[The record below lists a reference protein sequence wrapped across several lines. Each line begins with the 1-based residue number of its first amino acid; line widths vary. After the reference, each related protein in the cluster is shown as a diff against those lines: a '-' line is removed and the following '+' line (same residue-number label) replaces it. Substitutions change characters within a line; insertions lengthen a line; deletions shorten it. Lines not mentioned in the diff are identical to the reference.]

1 MQRPAQDAAYYIGY
15 TCILY
20 FYLMRA
26 IDIETLRGLIV
37 IDVAISYIYSV
48 TWTHVRDPYS
58 YINKFTVISP
68 SFLRI
73 EQKLCLHRALRGI
86 FGERKCLW

>member
-1 MQRPAQDAAYYIGY
+1 
-15 TCILY
+15 
-20 FYLMRA
+20 MRA

-58 YINKFTVISP
+58 YINKFTVLEKIIIIDLRHFSKHSHAFP
-68 SFLRI
+68 FLRACCI
-73 EQKLCLHRALRGI
+73 PARIL
-86 FGERKCLW
+86 

>member
-58 YINKFTVISP
+58 YINKFTVSGVKAEL
-68 SFLRI
+68 SVN
-73 EQKLCLHRALRGI
+73 
-86 FGERKCLW
+86 

>member
-26 IDIETLRGLIV
+26 IDIETVRGFIV

-58 YINKFTVISP
+58 YINKFTVRT
-68 SFLRI
+68 FRI
-73 EQKLCLHRALRGI
+73 
-86 FGERKCLW
+86 FMV

>member
-26 IDIETLRGLIV
+26 IDIEALRGLIV

-48 TWTHVRDPYS
+48 TWTHVRDPA
-58 YINKFTVISP
+58 SP
-68 SFLRI
+68 IPHIYCAILAFAVSFCFDI
-73 EQKLCLHRALRGI
+73 CESIDDFKLYR
-86 FGERKCLW
+86 

>member
-1 MQRPAQDAAYYIGY
+1 
-15 TCILY
+15 
-20 FYLMRA
+20 MRA

-58 YINKFTVISP
+58 YINKFTVHWKT
-68 SFLRI
+68 L
-73 EQKLCLHRALRGI
+73 ALLAI
-86 FGERKCLW
+86 ERKRLSFF